1 MSNAHKNDEDCHLIE
16 EHERNTKTSVFF
28 AAPVVELFDSYQK
41 RHELVGALGD
51 EINSIPSDVIPYGT
65 LVYNELVFVFRAAWD
80 ESQDKW
86 FAEIDL
92 ATHMTEIAEVFVPH
106 SPEHPADD
114 YEEDEELATIH

>member
-1 MSNAHKNDEDCHLIE
+1 MSNTHKNEEVRHLIE
-16 EHERNTKTSVFF
+16 EHKPNAIASILFT
-28 AAPVVELFDSYQK
+28 APVVELFNTYLK
-41 RHELVGALGD
+41 RRELVDALGD

-65 LVYNELVFVFRAAWD
+65 LFYNELVFVFRAAWD

-114 YEEDEELATIH
+114 YEEGEELATIH

>member
-1 MSNAHKNDEDCHLIE
+1 MSNTHKNEEVRHLIE
-16 EHERNTKTSVFF
+16 EHKRNALASILFT
-28 AAPVVELFDSYQK
+28 APVVELFNTYQK
-41 RHELVGALGD
+41 RRELVDALGD

-65 LVYNELVFVFRAAWD
+65 LFYNELVFVFRAAWD
-80 ESQDKW
+80 EAQDKW

-92 ATHMTEIAEVFVPH
+92 ATHMTEIAEVFLPH